1 MIYARKDRYGLLWKI
16 RNGSSDEL
24 MRVWDS
30 ALAKYGADALTGKV
44 FGHSPSIEGVKR
56 DRSIPE
62 GFWLLEFRE

>member
-1 MIYARKDRYGLLWKI
+1 
-16 RNGSSDEL
+16 
-24 MRVWDS
+24 
-30 ALAKYGADALTGKV
+30 V